1 MINPLEINNFDSF
14 IGQKD
19 LIHQLEIAICGCKNR
34 KEPLEHILL
43 YGPPGLGKTTIS
55 KILANELK
63 TNFIK
68 VNAPSIEK
76 ISDLI
81 SILSDIKEN
90 DILLIDEIHRLSN
103 EIEEILYE
111 AMESFTLSIVY
122 KSNEGSKVMKY
133 ELPKFTLIGAT
144 TDAGNLSFA
153 LRSRFSLIYN
163 FKFYSL
169 NELKTLSINNFNKLN
184 IKYEDG
190 VIDFFSKR
198 CRNTPRVCNNLSKR
212 VKDYMDYYK
221 ISKLSMHN
229 IENFFNIIKIYEYGL
244 NEEDISI
251 IKTLKEN
258 YDNVPC
264 SLNSIAC
271 VINENP
277 NNLLKIN
284 EPYLVFTGILIRSKR
299 GRYLS
304 KKGLEFYDNYIQD
317 LLI

>member
-1 MINPLEINNFDSF
+1 MNNLLEINDFKSF

-19 LIHQLEIAICGCKNR
+19 LIHQLEIAICGSRIRN
-34 KEPLEHILL
+34 EPLEHILL

-55 KILANELK
+55 RIIASELN

-81 SILSDIKEN
+81 SILSEIKEN

-122 KSNEGSKVMKY
+122 KSSEGSKVMKY
-133 ELPKFTLIGAT
+133 DLPKFTLIGAT

-169 NELKTLSINNFNKLN
+169 SELKVLSFNNFRKLN
-184 IKYEDG
+184 IEYDEE
-190 VIDFFSKR
+190 VIDFFVKR

-212 VKDYMDYYK
+212 IKDYMEYYK
-221 ISKLSMHN
+221 IKKLSMKN

-244 NEEDISI
+244 NEEDILI

-258 YDNVPC
+258 YSNIPC
-264 SLNSIAC
+264 SLSSIAC

-284 EPYLVFTGILIRSKR
+284 EPYLVFIGILIRSKR

-304 KKGLEFYDNYIQD
+304 EKGLNFYNDYIYK
-317 LLI
+317 IC

>member
-1 MINPLEINNFDSF
+1 MKNLLEINDFKSF

-19 LIHQLEIAICGCKNR
+19 LIHQLEIAIFGSKNR
-34 KEPLEHILL
+34 KESLEHILL

-55 KILANELK
+55 RIIANELK

-81 SILSDIKEN
+81 SILSEIKEN
-90 DILLIDEIHRLSN
+90 DVLLIDEIHRLSI

-111 AMESFTLSIVY
+111 AMENFTLSIVF
-122 KSNEGSKVMKY
+122 KSDEGSKVMKY

-153 LRSRFSLIYN
+153 LRSRFQLIYN
-163 FKFYSL
+163 FKFYTLS
-169 NELKTLSINNFNKLN
+169 ELKILSFNNFEKLN
-184 IKYEDG
+184 IKCSEEL
-190 VIDFFSKR
+190 IEFFSKR

-212 VKDYMDYYK
+212 LKDYIDYYK
-221 ISKLSMHN
+221 IDN
-229 IENFFNIIKIYEYGL
+229 INSTDMINFFKIIKVYEHGL
-244 NEEDISI
+244 NEEDIEI
-251 IKTLKEN
+251 IRVLKEN
-258 YDNVPC
+258 YNNSPC
-264 SLNSIAC
+264 SINSIAC
-271 VINENP
+271 VMNENP

-284 EPYLVFTGILIRSKR
+284 EPYLVFAGILIRSKR

-304 KKGLEFYDNYIQD
+304 QKGLDFYYHI
-317 LLI
+317 ICKSC

>member
-1 MINPLEINNFDSF
+1 MNNLLEINDFKSF

-19 LIHQLEIAICGCKNR
+19 LIHQLEIAICGSKNR
-34 KEPLEHILL
+34 NEPLEHILL

-55 KILANELK
+55 RIIANELN

-81 SILSDIKEN
+81 SILSEIKEN
-90 DILLIDEIHRLSN
+90 DILLIDEIHRLSS

-111 AMESFTLSIVY
+111 AMETFTLSIVY
-122 KSNEGSKVMKY
+122 KSSEGSKVMKY
-133 ELPKFTLIGAT
+133 DLPKFTLIGAT

-169 NELKTLSINNFNKLN
+169 DDLKKLSFNNFKKLK
-184 IKYEDG
+184 IEYDEE
-190 VIDFFSKR
+190 ILDFFTKR

-212 VKDYMDYYK
+212 IKDYMEYYK
-221 ISKLSMHN
+221 INKLTRKN

-258 YDNVPC
+258 YNNIPC

-284 EPYLVFTGILIRSKR
+284 EPYLVFIGILIRSKR

-304 KKGLEFYDNYIQD
+304 KKGLDFYNDYIYKTC
-317 LLI
+317 

>member
-1 MINPLEINNFDSF
+1 MSNLLEINDFKSF
-14 IGQKD
+14 IGQSD
-19 LIHQLEIAICGCKNR
+19 LIHQLEIAICGSKNR
-34 KEPLEHILL
+34 NEPLEHILL

-55 KILANELK
+55 RIIANELN

-81 SILSDIKEN
+81 SILSEIKEN
-90 DILLIDEIHRLSN
+90 DILLIDEIHRLSS

-122 KSNEGSKVMKY
+122 KSSEGSKVMKY
-133 ELPKFTLIGAT
+133 DLPKFTLIGAT

-169 NELKTLSINNFNKLN
+169 DELKILSINNFNKLN
-184 IKYEDG
+184 IEYDEE
-190 VIDFFSKR
+190 IIEFFAKR

-212 VKDYMDYYK
+212 IKDYMEYYK
-221 ISKLSMHN
+221 INKLSLKN
-229 IENFFNIIKIYEYGL
+229 IQNFFHIIKIYEYGL
-244 NEEDISI
+244 NEEDMLI

-258 YDNVPC
+258 YNNVPC
-264 SLNSIAC
+264 SLSSIAC

-284 EPYLVFTGILIRSKR
+284 EPYLVFIGILIRSKR

-304 KKGLEFYDNYIQD
+304 KKGLDFYNDYIYKTC
-317 LLI
+317 